1 MQQIWT
7 AIEHDGPNHLIRC
20 CAQES
25 MTNAPEFK
33 RPGHDELLS
42 TMVAERPFSDLSLS
56 LNSQRHCLFC
66 DLSLSLS
73 AERRQLCEGRGEG
86 RTWERREEMRG
97 ERGKLGQ
104 RRCLSATLH
113 GL

>member
-56 LNSQRHCLFC
+56 
-66 DLSLSLS
+66 
-73 AERRQLCEGRGEG
+73 
-86 RTWERREEMRG
+86 
-97 ERGKLGQ
+97 
-104 RRCLSATLH
+104 
-113 GL
+113 